1 MRPGPACA
9 SNPRHARGR
18 QLARPPRWPGALRQQ
33 LLRALELCAP
43 RLRKAATAAIDEIR
57 EHPHPRAGTLW
68 RDFLRGERPRDRRR
82 VLREEAR
89 RGMRRVR
96 RDRLDPAPRLPL
108 GHPALSRASRL
119 RAKLRL
125 ALVLAATLLASFLL
139 EALHGLVARARRRLA
154 LLVPRSL
161 LVHHGLPR
169 DARKS
174 RGGPLVDGDEPED
187 ALVLQPRRAVDHR
200 PEVEAVRPRI
210 DRRAQAEAELRDLAR
225 RDGLG
230 GRRRDPVVP
239 EPVHRHAKAIRQLV
253 VAVEAEGRLPT
264 PHAALPG
271 LAARVREA
279 DPEVGDLAGL

>member
-1 MRPGPACA
+1 PP
-9 SNPRHARGR
+9 SPRA
-18 QLARPPRWPGALRQQ
+18 PRQQ

-68 RDFLRGERPRDRRR
+68 RDSLRRERPRDRRR

-108 GHPALSRASRL
+108 GHRRL

-139 EALHGLVARARRRLA
+139 EALHGLVARSSRRLS

-174 RGGPLVDGDEPED
+174 RGGPLVDGDEPEN
-187 ALVLQPRRAVDHR
+187 ALVLQPRRAVDH
-200 PEVEAVRPRI
+200 
-210 DRRAQAEAELRDLAR
+210 
-225 RDGLG
+225 
-230 GRRRDPVVP
+230 
-239 EPVHRHAKAIRQLV
+239 
-253 VAVEAEGRLPT
+253 
-264 PHAALPG
+264 
-271 LAARVREA
+271 
-279 DPEVGDLAGL
+279 